1 MDYVGLAEDPFGED
15 APMGLVL
22 TPKECRNR
30 IMLDLG
36 ILVIPK
42 TGFFSESFSS
52 VRSGEY
58 WRRKS

>member
-30 IMLDLG
+30 IMLDFEML
-36 ILVIPK
+36 IISM
-42 TGFFSESFSS
+42 TGLFSA
-52 VRSGEY
+52 
-58 WRRKS
+58 